1 MKVSNKKFK
10 SHLCFKKRVHK
21 TIIFLQQKSLS
32 EGYTMNDSLKTG
44 LHQENDMIH
53 K

>member
-21 TIIFLQQKSLS
+21 AIFLQQKVYQKAILLM
-32 EGYTMNDSLKTG
+32 TLKTD
-44 LHQENDMIH
+44 LHQENDMIP